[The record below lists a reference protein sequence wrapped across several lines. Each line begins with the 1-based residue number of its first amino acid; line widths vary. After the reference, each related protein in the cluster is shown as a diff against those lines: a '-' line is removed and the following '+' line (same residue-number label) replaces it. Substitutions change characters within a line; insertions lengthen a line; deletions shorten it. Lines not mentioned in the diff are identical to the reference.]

1 MADSRPLM
9 FPASIVTH
17 SLPFS
22 PPGNIPSPHAFRR
35 LTDDERRA
43 SMLDYMRHW
52 EKDHDLWVF
61 GYGSLVWRPEFDY
74 VERRLAL
81 VRGYHRSLCLWS
93 RINRGTPEQPGL
105 VFGLDNGGS
114 CRGMVYRVA
123 GKHVPDVLDELW
135 KREMSSAAYV
145 PRHLNCHTHQGP
157 VGALVFTMDKT
168 KDGYVRGL
176 QTPQLVDIVRSASGS
191 YGPCIEYVI
200 ETNRALKGA
209 GIHDHKL
216 DELVR
221 HLNSAQTPDH
231 NPN

>member
-1 MADSRPLM
+1 M
-9 FPASIVTH
+9 FPASIVTQNP
-17 SLPFS
+17 PFS

-35 LTDDERRA
+35 LTEEERRA
-43 SMLDYMRHW
+43 SLEDYLKHW
-52 EKDHDLWVF
+52 QKGHDLWVF

-114 CRGMVYRVA
+114 CRGMVYRVD
-123 GKHVPDVLDELW
+123 GKHVPHVLDALW
-135 KREMSSAAYV
+135 LREMPSGAYV
-145 PRHLNCHTHQGP
+145 PRQLNCHTPHGP

-168 KDGYVRGL
+168 KDSYVRDL
-176 QTPQLVDIVRSASGS
+176 QTHQLVDIVRRAHGS
-191 YGPCIEYVI
+191 SGPCTEYVI
-200 ETNRALKGA
+200 ETNRALKGV
-209 GIHDHKL
+209 GIHDRKL

-221 HLNSAQTPDH
+221 HLNGHNTP
-231 NPN
+231 